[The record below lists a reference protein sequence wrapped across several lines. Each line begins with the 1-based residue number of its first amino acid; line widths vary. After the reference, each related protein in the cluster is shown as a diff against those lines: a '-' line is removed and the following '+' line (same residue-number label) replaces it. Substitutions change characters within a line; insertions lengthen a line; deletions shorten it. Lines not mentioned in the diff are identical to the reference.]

1 MLGLEMLRKLQVKG
15 ITEVVLD
22 LAINKQNME
31 HRNIKSF
38 WLKKKIMDH

>member
-1 MLGLEMLRKLQVKG
+1 MKR
-15 ITEVVLD
+15 IIDIALD

-38 WLKKKIMDH
+38 LLKKVMEFNH